1 VDQYSGRSLKPGPE
15 FDGPVN
21 QVAVVRVFENA
32 PHDGDSPALCIR
44 PKAPGLAVEAV
55 LGGVQAELL
64 EVGWGKIGNGSCRP
78 EELREAFGDLPTILE
93 GGRTD
98 FAALH
103 LLELAIE
110 VVVARILDRRAFRV

>member
-1 VDQYSGRSLKPGPE
+1 
-15 FDGPVN
+15 
-21 QVAVVRVFENA
+21 VFENA

-64 EVGWGKIGNGSCRP
+64 EVGWGKVGNGSCGP
-78 EELREAFGDLPTILE
+78 EELREAFGDLSAILE
-93 GGRTD
+93 RAWAD
-98 FAALH
+98 FAGLH

-110 VVVARILDRRAFRV
+110 VVVTRILDRRAFRV